1 MVYLYLEEWN
11 PRVWDMSEG
20 YIPTYPTSSRPKMNK
35 FAVTTLESQFHMF
48 DARTQHP
55 KKGFTSMGEKVPH
68 SSTVWGT
75 KHLPQNRDIAM

>member
-1 MVYLYLEEWN
+1 
-11 PRVWDMSEG
+11 
-20 YIPTYPTSSRPKMNK
+20 MNK

-75 KHLPQNRDIAM
+75 KHLPQNRDIAMVLGGTGVCCCTSTTTPTR